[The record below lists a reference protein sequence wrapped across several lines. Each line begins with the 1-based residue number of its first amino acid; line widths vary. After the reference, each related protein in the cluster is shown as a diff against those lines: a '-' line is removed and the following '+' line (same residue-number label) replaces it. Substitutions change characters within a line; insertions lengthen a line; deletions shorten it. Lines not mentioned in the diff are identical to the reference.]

1 MVEFYF
7 FNHFAAYFAG
17 MLIAGL
23 LNLRTKKT
31 LKRHIRRI
39 FWWSAIG
46 IVIVLPFST
55 YPFIQM
61 DEIPANFLS
70 LSYTGVKRFLWISSI
85 SWIIF
90 ASSSFSKN
98 SFTARLLSA
107 KIFQPLSR
115 LTFCVY
121 LVQSVVVWVH
131 TYTSRSLHP
140 IGHFQT
146 VSSLYFISL
155 SYLHILSTLI

>member
-7 FNHFAAYFAG
+7 FNHFQAYFAG

-31 LKRHIRRI
+31 LKRHIKRI
-39 FWWSAIG
+39 FWWTSIG
-46 IVIVLPFST
+46 IIIALPFST

-61 DEIPANFLS
+61 EEIPANFLS
-70 LSYTGVKRFLWISSI
+70 LSYTGIKRTLWIASI

-98 SFTARLLSA
+98 SITARILSA
-107 KIFQPLSR
+107 KIFQPFSR
-115 LTFCVY
+115 LTFCIY
-121 LVQSVVVWVH
+121 LVHSVVIWVY

-140 IGHFQT
+140 IAHFNA
-146 VSSLYFISL
+146 VMFSSQPHI
-155 SYLHILSTLI
+155 SYLIFRF